1 MSMFWSK
8 PRPCKC
14 FLAFQISNF
23 TSFRTKFQTSTL
35 LSKEM
40 NIKAEV
46 SFEISTGLPAVLYLV
61 ERRVGR
67 SKFVRNLESQKTL
80 KLGSFEF
87 LCLVLLQVAKCFV
100 LVQIFCARPKKWI
113 TSNATANFC
122 ACTQTEFT
130 NCKSSFVLAQYLN
143 KF

>member
-1 MSMFWSK
+1 
-8 PRPCKC
+8 
-14 FLAFQISNF
+14 
-23 TSFRTKFQTSTL
+23 
-35 LSKEM
+35 M

-87 LCLVLLQVAKCFV
+87 LCLVLLQVAKCFG
-100 LVQIFCARPKKWI
+100 LVQTFCARLKDELHSVKLVFVPAQKFLK
-113 TSNATANFC
+113 SNFWADSKNLDGN
-122 ACTQTEFT
+122 E
-130 NCKSSFVLAQYLN
+130 
-143 KF
+143 

>member
-1 MSMFWSK
+1 
-8 PRPCKC
+8 
-14 FLAFQISNF
+14 
-23 TSFRTKFQTSTL
+23 
-35 LSKEM
+35 M

-46 SFEISTGLPAVLYLV
+46 SFEISTGLPALLYLV

-100 LVQIFCARPKKWI
+100 LVQKFIYIVAQSICTHYSCFENQGRFVTLKKKLGI
-113 TSNATANFC
+113 LLFS
-122 ACTQTEFT
+122 
-130 NCKSSFVLAQYLN
+130 KSRVQKTRVVVIQKEKKQPGLFSF
-143 KF
+143 